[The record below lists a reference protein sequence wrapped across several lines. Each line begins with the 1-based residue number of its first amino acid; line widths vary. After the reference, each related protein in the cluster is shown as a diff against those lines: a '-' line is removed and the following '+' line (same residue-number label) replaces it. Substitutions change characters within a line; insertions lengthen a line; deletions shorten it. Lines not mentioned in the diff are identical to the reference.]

1 MEKLI
6 ILLGLSLFL
15 IPVKIT
21 YTHGEVCECNK
32 LGSNCPVNR
41 TETITLLG
49 WLTTPEEIIEQVKFF
64 N

>member
-21 YTHGEVCECNK
+21 YTHDGVCECD
-32 LGSNCPVNR
+32 GIDSNCPVNR